1 MTDKQTTADEEEYD
15 DEKLHTLFDEI
26 SEDQKRLRKRPPK
39 DLASV
44 VEYLDGTTMSY
55 IKDLAFY
62 VREQDAIIQE
72 LGDRVE
78 ALAEGDDEPETQFQ
92 PEHALDLKILVTFA
106 REQAK
111 NILMSGLDDVAEGT
125 EAHGQATMIV
135 SKADAM
141 LVLIEEST
149 LEDADEE
156 DEDEGEPTA
165 GH

>member
-1 MTDKQTTADEEEYD
+1 MTKDEAPNEEYD
-15 DEKLHTLFDEI
+15 DEKLQTLFDEI

-44 VEYLDGTTMSY
+44 VEYLDGTVMSY
-55 IKDLAFY
+55 AKDLAHY

-72 LGDRVE
+72 LFDRVE
-78 ALAEGDDEPETQFQ
+78 ALAEGDDETDPETQFQ

-111 NILMSGLDDVAEGT
+111 NILASGLDDVIEGT

-141 LVLIEEST
+141 LALIDEST

-156 DEDEGEPTA
+156 DEGEVVEE
-165 GH
+165 H